1 MVFFQMKSLFLDFWV
16 SRKILINGSKNR
28 FLSFIGFSSILGI
41 SIGVMALIVVMS
53 VMNGF
58 HFELKKRILDATSH
72 IEITGGLD
80 NQDEINQ
87 LIKKITDLKHVKA
100 VSPYVSGEGLLSNR
114 SVNRGVLVKGI
125 DPQYENNVNQ
135 LLNRVVKG
143 TKKFSSKPFEII
155 IGVDLARLL
164 GVDIDDDV
172 SLLIPKLNFSPI
184 GNYPTI
190 KKFHVVG
197 IFDAGIYEFD
207 SSLALIDYQDAQ
219 KIFFKNQK
227 TKFSA
232 MQIQLTDSNK
242 TLNVESDIKKILMD
256 LNINSFITNWT
267 NKNKNF
273 FSAIQMEK
281 RVMAIILTLIIA
293 VAAFNLVASLAMSV
307 QDRKKDIAILM
318 TIGFTKFQIIRIFIF
333 QGFIIGF
340 IGSLL
345 GLFFGVLI
353 AYNIN
358 TIVPFIEGLFN
369 IQFLSKDIYYINEL
383 PSIIIPK
390 DILFVI
396 LVSIFLSLFATIY
409 PSQMAAK
416 LNPGEIL
423 KNE

>member
-1 MVFFQMKSLFLDFWV
+1 MKSLFLDFWV
-16 SRKILINGSKNR
+16 SRKILINGSNNR

-80 NQDEINQ
+80 DQDEINQ
-87 LIKKITDLKHVKA
+87 LINKIIDLKHVKA
-100 VSPYVSGEGLLSNR
+100 VSPYVSGEGLLS
-114 SVNRGVLVKGI
+114 SGSINRGVLVKGI
-125 DPQYENNVNQ
+125 DPQHENNVNQ
-135 LLNRVVKG
+135 LLNKVIKG
-143 TKKFSSKPFEII
+143 SKKFSNKSFEII

-164 GVDIDDDV
+164 NVDIGDDV

-190 KKFHVVG
+190 KKFNIVG
-197 IFDAGIYEFD
+197 IFDAGIYDFD

-219 KIFFKNQK
+219 KIFFKNQQ

-232 MQIQLTDSNK
+232 MQIQLTDSNE
-242 TLNVESDIKKILMD
+242 TLNVETNIKTILMD
-256 LNINSFITNWT
+256 LNINSFISNWT

-318 TIGFTKFQIIRIFIF
+318 TIGFSKFQIIRIFVF

-345 GLFFGVLI
+345 GLALGVLI
-353 AYNIN
+353 ASNIN
-358 TIVPFIEGLFN
+358 IIVPFIESLFN

-383 PSIIIPK
+383 PSIIIPM

-396 LVSIFLSLFATIY
+396 LISIALSLIATIY

>member
-1 MVFFQMKSLFLDFWV
+1 MKSLLLDFWV

-135 LLNRVVKG
+135 LLNKVVKG
-143 TKKFSSKPFEII
+143 SKKFSSKPFEII

-164 GVDIDDDV
+164 DVDIGDDV

-190 KKFHVVG
+190 KKFHIVG
-197 IFDAGIYEFD
+197 IFDAGIYDFD

-242 TLNVESDIKKILMD
+242 TLNVESDIKKILID
-256 LNINSFITNWT
+256 LNINSFINNWT

-318 TIGFTKFQIIRIFIF
+318 TIGFSKFQIIRIFVF

-345 GLFFGVLI
+345 GLFFGVVI
-353 AYNIN
+353 ASNIN

-383 PSIIIPK
+383 PSIIIPT
-390 DILFVI
+390 DILSVI
-396 LVSIFLSLFATIY
+396 LVSIILSLFATIY
-409 PSQMAAK
+409 PSLMAAK

>member
-1 MVFFQMKSLFLDFWV
+1 MKSLFLDFWV
-16 SRKILINGSKNR
+16 SRKILINGSNNR

-80 NQDEINQ
+80 DQDEINQ
-87 LIKKITDLKHVKA
+87 LINKIVDLKHVKA
-100 VSPYVSGEGLLSNR
+100 VSPYVSGEGLLS
-114 SVNRGVLVKGI
+114 SGSINRGVLVKGI
-125 DPQYENNVNQ
+125 DPQHENNVNQ
-135 LLNRVVKG
+135 LLNKVVKG
-143 TKKFSSKPFEII
+143 SKKFSNKSFEII

-164 GVDIDDDV
+164 NVDIGDDV

-190 KKFHVVG
+190 KKFNIVG

-219 KIFFKNQK
+219 KIFFKNQQ

-232 MQIQLTDSNK
+232 MQIQLTDSNE
-242 TLNVESDIKKILMD
+242 TLNVETNIKTILMD
-256 LNINSFITNWT
+256 LNINSFISNWT

-318 TIGFTKFQIIRIFIF
+318 TIGFSKFQIIRIFVF

-345 GLFFGVLI
+345 GLALGVLI
-353 AYNIN
+353 ASNIN
-358 TIVPFIEGLFN
+358 IIVPFIESLFN

-383 PSIIIPK
+383 PSIIIPM

-396 LVSIFLSLFATIY
+396 LISIALSLIATIY

>member
-1 MVFFQMKSLFLDFWV
+1 MKSLFLDFWV

-80 NQDEINQ
+80 DQNGINQ

-135 LLNRVVKG
+135 LLNKVVKG
-143 TKKFSSKPFEII
+143 SKKFSSKPFEII

-164 GVDIDDDV
+164 GVDIGDDV

-190 KKFHVVG
+190 KKFNIVG

-242 TLNVESDIKKILMD
+242 TLNVESDIKKILIE
-256 LNINSFITNWT
+256 LNINSFINNWT

-318 TIGFTKFQIIRIFIF
+318 TIGFSKFQIIRIFIF

-345 GLFFGVLI
+345 GLFFGVVI
-353 AYNIN
+353 ASNIN
-358 TIVPFIEGLFN
+358 IIVPFIEGLFN

-383 PSIIIPK
+383 PSLIIPM
-390 DILFVI
+390 DIVFVI
-396 LVSIFLSLFATIY
+396 LVSIILSLFATIY

>member
-1 MVFFQMKSLFLDFWV
+1 MKSLLLDFWI

-58 HFELKKRILDATSH
+58 HFELKQRILDATSH

-135 LLNRVVKG
+135 LLNKVVKG
-143 TKKFSSKPFEII
+143 SKKFSSKPFEII

-164 GVDIDDDV
+164 DVDIGDDV

-190 KKFHVVG
+190 KKFHIVG

-242 TLNVESDIKKILMD
+242 TLNVEPDIKKILMD
-256 LNINSFITNWT
+256 LNINSFISNWT

-318 TIGFTKFQIIRIFIF
+318 TIGFSKFQIIRIFVF

-345 GLFFGVLI
+345 GLFFGVVI
-353 AYNIN
+353 ASNIN

-383 PSIIIPK
+383 PSIIIPT
-390 DILFVI
+390 DILSVI
-396 LVSIFLSLFATIY
+396 LVSIILSLFATIY

>member
-1 MVFFQMKSLFLDFWV
+1 MKSLFLDFWV

-80 NQDEINQ
+80 DQNEINQ

-135 LLNRVVKG
+135 LLNKIVKG
-143 TKKFSSKPFEII
+143 SKKFSSKPFEII

-164 GVDIDDDV
+164 GVDIGDDV

-190 KKFHVVG
+190 KKFNIVG

-232 MQIQLTDSNK
+232 MQIQLTDSNE
-242 TLNVESDIKKILMD
+242 TLNVESDIKKILIE
-256 LNINSFITNWT
+256 LNINSFINNWT

-318 TIGFTKFQIIRIFIF
+318 TIGFSKFQIIRIFIF

-345 GLFFGVLI
+345 GLFFGVVI
-353 AYNIN
+353 ASNIN
-358 TIVPFIEGLFN
+358 IIVPFIEGLFN

-383 PSIIIPK
+383 PSLIIPM
-390 DILFVI
+390 DIVFVI
-396 LVSIFLSLFATIY
+396 LVSIILSLFATIY

>member
-1 MVFFQMKSLFLDFWV
+1 MKSLLLDFWI

-135 LLNRVVKG
+135 LLNKVVKG
-143 TKKFSSKPFEII
+143 SKKFSSKPFEII

-164 GVDIDDDV
+164 GVDIGDDV

-190 KKFHVVG
+190 KKFNIVG

-207 SSLALIDYQDAQ
+207 SSLALMDYQDAQ

-227 TKFSA
+227 TKFTA

-242 TLNVESDIKKILMD
+242 TLNVESDIKKILIE

-318 TIGFTKFQIIRIFIF
+318 TIGFSKFQIIRIFIF

-345 GLFFGVLI
+345 GLFFGVVI
-353 AYNIN
+353 ASNIN

-383 PSIIIPK
+383 PSMIIPM
-390 DILFVI
+390 DIVFVI
-396 LVSIFLSLFATIY
+396 LVSIILSLFATIY

>member
-1 MVFFQMKSLFLDFWV
+1 MKSLLLDFWI

-58 HFELKKRILDATSH
+58 HFELKQRILDATSH

-80 NQDEINQ
+80 NQDEINL

-135 LLNRVVKG
+135 LLNKVVKG
-143 TKKFSSKPFEII
+143 SKKFSSKPFEII

-164 GVDIDDDV
+164 DVDIGDDV

-190 KKFHVVG
+190 KKFHIVG

-256 LNINSFITNWT
+256 LNINSFISNWT

-318 TIGFTKFQIIRIFIF
+318 TIGFSKFQIIRIFVF

-345 GLFFGVLI
+345 GLFFGVVI
-353 AYNIN
+353 ASNIN

-383 PSIIIPK
+383 PSIIIPT
-390 DILFVI
+390 DILSVI
-396 LVSIFLSLFATIY
+396 LVSIILSLFATIY

>member
-1 MVFFQMKSLFLDFWV
+1 MKSLFLDFWV
-16 SRKILINGSKNR
+16 SRKILINGSNNR

-80 NQDEINQ
+80 DQDEINQ
-87 LIKKITDLKHVKA
+87 LINKIIDLKHVKA
-100 VSPYVSGEGLLSNR
+100 VSPYVSGEGLLS
-114 SVNRGVLVKGI
+114 SGSINRGVLVKGI
-125 DPQYENNVNQ
+125 DPQHENNVNQ
-135 LLNRVVKG
+135 LLNKVIKG
-143 TKKFSSKPFEII
+143 SKKFSNKSFEII

-164 GVDIDDDV
+164 NVDIGDDV

-190 KKFHVVG
+190 KKFNIVG

-207 SSLALIDYQDAQ
+207 SSLALINYKDAQ
-219 KIFFKNQK
+219 RIFFKNQQ

-232 MQIQLTDSNK
+232 MQIQLTDSNE
-242 TLNVESDIKKILMD
+242 TLNVETNIKTILMD
-256 LNINSFITNWT
+256 LNINSFISNWT

-318 TIGFTKFQIIRIFIF
+318 TIGFSKFQIIRIFIF

-345 GLFFGVLI
+345 GLALGVLI
-353 AYNIN
+353 ASNIN
-358 TIVPFIEGLFN
+358 IIVPFIESLFN

-383 PSIIIPK
+383 PSIIIPM

-396 LVSIFLSLFATIY
+396 LISIALSLIATIY

>member
-1 MVFFQMKSLFLDFWV
+1 MKSLFLDFWV
-16 SRKILINGSKNR
+16 SRKILINGSNNR

-80 NQDEINQ
+80 DQDEINQ
-87 LIKKITDLKHVKA
+87 LINKIIDLKHVKA
-100 VSPYVSGEGLLSNR
+100 VSPYVSGEGLLS
-114 SVNRGVLVKGI
+114 SGSINRGVLVKGI
-125 DPQYENNVNQ
+125 DPQHENNVNQ
-135 LLNRVVKG
+135 LLNKVIKG
-143 TKKFSSKPFEII
+143 SKKFSNKSFEII

-164 GVDIDDDV
+164 NVDIGDDV

-190 KKFHVVG
+190 KKFNIVG

-207 SSLALIDYQDAQ
+207 SSLALIDYKDAQ
-219 KIFFKNQK
+219 KIFFKNQQ

-232 MQIQLTDSNK
+232 MQIQLTDSNE
-242 TLNVESDIKKILMD
+242 TLNVETNIKTILMD
-256 LNINSFITNWT
+256 LNINSFINNWT

-318 TIGFTKFQIIRIFIF
+318 TIGFSKFQIIRIFVF

-345 GLFFGVLI
+345 GLALGVLI
-353 AYNIN
+353 ASNIN
-358 TIVPFIEGLFN
+358 IIVPFIESLFN

-383 PSIIIPK
+383 PSIIIPM

-396 LVSIFLSLFATIY
+396 LISIALSLIATIY

>member
-1 MVFFQMKSLFLDFWV
+1 MKSLFLDFWV
-16 SRKILINGSKNR
+16 SRKILINGSNNR

-80 NQDEINQ
+80 DQDEINQ
-87 LIKKITDLKHVKA
+87 LINKIIDLKHVKA
-100 VSPYVSGEGLLSNR
+100 VSPYVSGEGLLS
-114 SVNRGVLVKGI
+114 SGSINRGVLVKGI
-125 DPQYENNVNQ
+125 DPQHENNVNQ
-135 LLNRVVKG
+135 LLNKVIKG
-143 TKKFSSKPFEII
+143 SKKFSNKSFEII

-164 GVDIDDDV
+164 NVDIGDDV

-190 KKFHVVG
+190 KKFNIVG

-219 KIFFKNQK
+219 KIFFKNQQ

-232 MQIQLTDSNK
+232 MQIQLTDSNE
-242 TLNVESDIKKILMD
+242 TLNVETNIKTILMD
-256 LNINSFITNWT
+256 LNINSFISNWT

-318 TIGFTKFQIIRIFIF
+318 TIGFSKFQIIRIFVF

-345 GLFFGVLI
+345 GLALGVLI
-353 AYNIN
+353 ASNIN
-358 TIVPFIEGLFN
+358 IIVPFIESLFN

-383 PSIIIPK
+383 PSIIIPM

-396 LVSIFLSLFATIY
+396 LISIVLSLIATIY

>member
-1 MVFFQMKSLFLDFWV
+1 MKSLFLDFWV

-114 SVNRGVLVKGI
+114 SVNRGILVKGI

-135 LLNRVVKG
+135 LLNKVVKG
-143 TKKFSSKPFEII
+143 SKKFSSKPFEII

-164 GVDIDDDV
+164 DVDIGDDV

-190 KKFHVVG
+190 KKFHIVG

-207 SSLALIDYQDAQ
+207 SSLALIDFQDAQ

-242 TLNVESDIKKILMD
+242 TLHVESDIKKILID
-256 LNINSFITNWT
+256 LNINSFINNWT

-318 TIGFTKFQIIRIFIF
+318 TIGFSKFQIIRIFIF

-345 GLFFGVLI
+345 GLFFGVVI
-353 AYNIN
+353 ASNIN

-383 PSIIIPK
+383 PSIIIPM
-390 DILFVI
+390 DIVFVI
-396 LVSIFLSLFATIY
+396 LVSIILSLFATIY

>member
-1 MVFFQMKSLFLDFWV
+1 MKSLLLDFWI

-135 LLNRVVKG
+135 LLNKVVKG
-143 TKKFSSKPFEII
+143 SKKFSSKPFEII

-164 GVDIDDDV
+164 DVDIGDDV

-190 KKFHVVG
+190 KKFHIVG

-242 TLNVESDIKKILMD
+242 TLNVESDIKKILID
-256 LNINSFITNWT
+256 LNINSFINNWT

-318 TIGFTKFQIIRIFIF
+318 TIGFSKFQIIRIFVF

-345 GLFFGVLI
+345 GLFFGVVI
-353 AYNIN
+353 ASNIN

-383 PSIIIPK
+383 PSIIIPT
-390 DILFVI
+390 DILSVI
-396 LVSIFLSLFATIY
+396 LVSIILSLFATIY

>member
-1 MVFFQMKSLFLDFWV
+1 MKSLFLDFWV

-135 LLNRVVKG
+135 LLNKVVKG
-143 TKKFSSKPFEII
+143 SKKFSSKPFEII

-164 GVDIDDDV
+164 DVDIGDDV

-190 KKFHVVG
+190 KKFHIVG

-207 SSLALIDYQDAQ
+207 SSLALIDFQDAQ

-242 TLNVESDIKKILMD
+242 TLHVESDIKKILID
-256 LNINSFITNWT
+256 LNINSFINNWT

-318 TIGFTKFQIIRIFIF
+318 TIGFSKFQIIRIFIF

-345 GLFFGVLI
+345 GLIFGVAI
-353 AYNIN
+353 ASNIN
-358 TIVPFIEGLFN
+358 IIVPFIEGLFN

-383 PSIIIPK
+383 PSIIIPM
-390 DILFVI
+390 DIVFVI
-396 LVSIFLSLFATIY
+396 LVSIILSLFATIY

>member
-1 MVFFQMKSLFLDFWV
+1 MKSLLLDFWI

-135 LLNRVVKG
+135 LLNKVVKG
-143 TKKFSSKPFEII
+143 SKKFSSKPFEII

-164 GVDIDDDV
+164 GVDIGDDV

-190 KKFHVVG
+190 KKFHIVG

-207 SSLALIDYQDAQ
+207 SSLALIDFQDAQ

-242 TLNVESDIKKILMD
+242 TLHVESDIKKILID
-256 LNINSFITNWT
+256 LNINSFINNWT

-318 TIGFTKFQIIRIFIF
+318 TIGFSKFQIIRIFIF

-345 GLFFGVLI
+345 GLIFGVAI
-353 AYNIN
+353 ASNIN
-358 TIVPFIEGLFN
+358 IIVPFIEGLFN

-383 PSIIIPK
+383 PSIIIPM
-390 DILFVI
+390 DIVFVI
-396 LVSIFLSLFATIY
+396 LVSIILSLFATIY

>member
-1 MVFFQMKSLFLDFWV
+1 MKSLFLDFWV

-80 NQDEINQ
+80 NQNEINQ

-100 VSPYVSGEGLLSNR
+100 VSPYVSGEGILSNR
-114 SVNRGVLVKGI
+114 SINRGVMVKGI

-135 LLNRVVKG
+135 LLNKVVKG
-143 TKKFSSKPFEII
+143 SKKFSSKAFEII

-164 GVDIDDDV
+164 DVDVGDDV

-190 KKFHVVG
+190 KKFHIVG

-242 TLNVESDIKKILMD
+242 TFNVESDIKKILMD
-256 LNINSFITNWT
+256 LNINSFISNWT

-318 TIGFTKFQIIRIFIF
+318 TIGFSKLQIVRIFIF
-333 QGFIIGF
+333 QGFIIGL

-353 AYNIN
+353 ASNIN

-383 PSIIIPK
+383 PSIIIPT

-396 LVSIFLSLFATIY
+396 LVSIILSLFATIY

>member
-1 MVFFQMKSLFLDFWV
+1 MKSLFLDFWV
-16 SRKILINGSKNR
+16 SRKILINGSNNR

-80 NQDEINQ
+80 DQDEINQ
-87 LIKKITDLKHVKA
+87 LINKIIDLKHVKA
-100 VSPYVSGEGLLSNR
+100 VSPYVSGEGLLS
-114 SVNRGVLVKGI
+114 SGSINRGVLVKGI
-125 DPQYENNVNQ
+125 DPQHENNVNQ
-135 LLNRVVKG
+135 LLNKVIKG
-143 TKKFSSKPFEII
+143 SKKFSNKSFEII

-164 GVDIDDDV
+164 NVDIGDDV

-190 KKFHVVG
+190 KKFNIVG

-219 KIFFKNQK
+219 KIFFKNQQ

-232 MQIQLTDSNK
+232 MQIQLTDSNE
-242 TLNVESDIKKILMD
+242 TLNVETNIKTILMD
-256 LNINSFITNWT
+256 LNINSFISNWT

-318 TIGFTKFQIIRIFIF
+318 TIGFSKFQIIRIFIF

-345 GLFFGVLI
+345 GLALGVLI
-353 AYNIN
+353 ASNIN
-358 TIVPFIEGLFN
+358 IIVPFIESLFN

-383 PSIIIPK
+383 PSIIIPM

-396 LVSIFLSLFATIY
+396 MISIALSLIATIY

>member
-1 MVFFQMKSLFLDFWV
+1 MKSLLLDFWI

-135 LLNRVVKG
+135 LLNKVVKG
-143 TKKFSSKPFEII
+143 SKKFSSKPFEII

-164 GVDIDDDV
+164 NVDIGDDV

-190 KKFHVVG
+190 KKFHIVG
-197 IFDAGIYEFD
+197 IFDAGIYDFD
-207 SSLALIDYQDAQ
+207 SSLALIDFQDAQ

-242 TLNVESDIKKILMD
+242 TLNVESDIKKILID
-256 LNINSFITNWT
+256 LNINSFINNWT

-318 TIGFTKFQIIRIFIF
+318 TIGFSKFQIIRIFVF

-345 GLFFGVLI
+345 GLFFGVVI
-353 AYNIN
+353 ASNIN

-383 PSIIIPK
+383 PSIIIPT
-390 DILFVI
+390 DILSVI
-396 LVSIFLSLFATIY
+396 LVSIILSLFATIY

>member
-1 MVFFQMKSLFLDFWV
+1 MKSLFLDFWV
-16 SRKILINGSKNR
+16 SRKILINGSNNR

-80 NQDEINQ
+80 DQDEINQ
-87 LIKKITDLKHVKA
+87 LINKIIDLKHVKA
-100 VSPYVSGEGLLSNR
+100 VSPYVSGEGLLS
-114 SVNRGVLVKGI
+114 SGSINRGVLVKGI
-125 DPQYENNVNQ
+125 DPQPENNVNQ
-135 LLNRVVKG
+135 LLNKVVKG
-143 TKKFSSKPFEII
+143 SKKFSNKSFEII

-164 GVDIDDDV
+164 NVDIGDDV

-190 KKFHVVG
+190 KKFNIVG

-219 KIFFKNQK
+219 KIFFKNQQ

-232 MQIQLTDSNK
+232 MQIQLTDSNE
-242 TLNVESDIKKILMD
+242 TLNVETNIKTILMD
-256 LNINSFITNWT
+256 LNINSFISNWT

-318 TIGFTKFQIIRIFIF
+318 TIGFSKFQIIRIFIF

-345 GLFFGVLI
+345 GLALGVLI
-353 AYNIN
+353 ASNIN
-358 TIVPFIEGLFN
+358 IIVPFIESLFN

-383 PSIIIPK
+383 PSIIIPM

-396 LVSIFLSLFATIY
+396 LISIVLSLIATIY
-409 PSQMAAK
+409 PCQMAAK

>member
-1 MVFFQMKSLFLDFWV
+1 MKSLFLDFWV
-16 SRKILINGSKNR
+16 SRKILINGSNNR

-80 NQDEINQ
+80 DQDEINQ
-87 LIKKITDLKHVKA
+87 LINKIIDLKHVKA
-100 VSPYVSGEGLLSNR
+100 VSPYVSGEGLLS
-114 SVNRGVLVKGI
+114 SGSINRGVLVKGI
-125 DPQYENNVNQ
+125 DPQHENNVNQ
-135 LLNRVVKG
+135 LLNKVIKG
-143 TKKFSSKPFEII
+143 SKKFSNKSFEII

-164 GVDIDDDV
+164 NVDIGDDV

-190 KKFHVVG
+190 KKFNIVG

-219 KIFFKNQK
+219 KIFFKNQQ

-232 MQIQLTDSNK
+232 MQIQLTDSNE
-242 TLNVESDIKKILMD
+242 TLNVETNIKTILMD
-256 LNINSFITNWT
+256 LNINSFISNWT

-318 TIGFTKFQIIRIFIF
+318 TIGFSKFQIIRIFVF

-345 GLFFGVLI
+345 GLALGVLI
-353 AYNIN
+353 ASNIN
-358 TIVPFIEGLFN
+358 IIVPFIESLFN

-383 PSIIIPK
+383 PSIIIPM
-390 DILFVI
+390 DIFFVI
-396 LVSIFLSLFATIY
+396 LISIALSLIATIY

>member
-1 MVFFQMKSLFLDFWV
+1 MKSLFLDFWV

-135 LLNRVVKG
+135 LLNKVVKG
-143 TKKFSSKPFEII
+143 SKKFSSKPFEII

-164 GVDIDDDV
+164 DVDIGDDV

-190 KKFHVVG
+190 KKFHIVG

-207 SSLALIDYQDAQ
+207 SSLALIDFQDAQ

-242 TLNVESDIKKILMD
+242 TLNVESDIKKILID
-256 LNINSFITNWT
+256 LNINSFINNWT

-318 TIGFTKFQIIRIFIF
+318 TIGFSKFQIIRIFIF

-345 GLFFGVLI
+345 GLFFGVVI
-353 AYNIN
+353 ASNIN

-383 PSIIIPK
+383 PSIIIPM
-390 DILFVI
+390 DIVFVI
-396 LVSIFLSLFATIY
+396 LVSIILSLFATIY

>member
-1 MVFFQMKSLFLDFWV
+1 MKSLLLDFWI

-58 HFELKKRILDATSH
+58 HFELKQRILDATSH

-135 LLNRVVKG
+135 LLNKVVKG
-143 TKKFSSKPFEII
+143 SKKFSSKPFEII

-164 GVDIDDDV
+164 DVDIGDDV

-190 KKFHVVG
+190 KKFNIVG

-232 MQIQLTDSNK
+232 MQIQLSDSNK

-256 LNINSFITNWT
+256 LNINSFISNWT

-318 TIGFTKFQIIRIFIF
+318 TIGFSKFQIIRIFVF

-345 GLFFGVLI
+345 GLFFGVVI
-353 AYNIN
+353 ASNIN

-383 PSIIIPK
+383 PSIIIPT
-390 DILFVI
+390 DILSVI
-396 LVSIFLSLFATIY
+396 LVSIILSLFATIY

>member
-1 MVFFQMKSLFLDFWV
+1 MKSLFLDFWV

-41 SIGVMALIVVMS
+41 SIGVMALIIVMS

-135 LLNRVVKG
+135 LLNKVVKG
-143 TKKFSSKPFEII
+143 SKKFSSKPFEII

-164 GVDIDDDV
+164 GVDIGDDV

-190 KKFHVVG
+190 KKFHIVG

-207 SSLALIDYQDAQ
+207 SSLVLIDFQDAQ
-219 KIFFKNQK
+219 KVFFKNQK

-242 TLNVESDIKKILMD
+242 TLHVESDIKKILID
-256 LNINSFITNWT
+256 LNINSFINNWT

-318 TIGFTKFQIIRIFIF
+318 TIGFSKFQIIRIFVF

-345 GLFFGVLI
+345 GLFFGVVI
-353 AYNIN
+353 ASNIN
-358 TIVPFIEGLFN
+358 IIVPFIEGLFN

-383 PSIIIPK
+383 PSIIIPM
-390 DILFVI
+390 DIVFVI
-396 LVSIFLSLFATIY
+396 LVSIILSLVATIY

>member
-1 MVFFQMKSLFLDFWV
+1 MKSLFLDFWV

-135 LLNRVVKG
+135 LLNKVVKG
-143 TKKFSSKPFEII
+143 SKKFSSKPFEII

-164 GVDIDDDV
+164 GVDIGDDV

-190 KKFHVVG
+190 KKFNIVG

-207 SSLALIDYQDAQ
+207 SGLALMDYQDAQ

-227 TKFSA
+227 TKFTA

-242 TLNVESDIKKILMD
+242 TLNVESDIKKILIE

-318 TIGFTKFQIIRIFIF
+318 TIGFSKFQIIRIFIF

-345 GLFFGVLI
+345 GLFFGVVI
-353 AYNIN
+353 ASNIN

-383 PSIIIPK
+383 PSMIIPM
-390 DILFVI
+390 DIVFVI
-396 LVSIFLSLFATIY
+396 LVSIILSLFATIY

>member
-1 MVFFQMKSLFLDFWV
+1 MKSLFLDFWV

-135 LLNRVVKG
+135 LLNKVVKG
-143 TKKFSSKPFEII
+143 SKKFSSKPFEII

-164 GVDIDDDV
+164 DVDIGDDV

-190 KKFHVVG
+190 KKFHIVG

-242 TLNVESDIKKILMD
+242 TLNVESDIKKILID
-256 LNINSFITNWT
+256 LNINSFINNWT

-318 TIGFTKFQIIRIFIF
+318 TIGFSKFQIIRIFIF

-345 GLFFGVLI
+345 GLFFGVVI
-353 AYNIN
+353 ASNIN

-383 PSIIIPK
+383 PSIIIPM
-390 DILFVI
+390 DIVFVI
-396 LVSIFLSLFATIY
+396 LVSIILSLFATIY

>member
-1 MVFFQMKSLFLDFWV
+1 MKSLFLDFWV

-135 LLNRVVKG
+135 LLNKVVKG
-143 TKKFSSKPFEII
+143 SKKFSSKPFEII

-164 GVDIDDDV
+164 GVDIGDDV

-190 KKFHVVG
+190 KKFHIVG

-207 SSLALIDYQDAQ
+207 SSLALIDYHSAQ

-242 TLNVESDIKKILMD
+242 TLNVESDIKKILID
-256 LNINSFITNWT
+256 LNINSFINNWT

-318 TIGFTKFQIIRIFIF
+318 TIGFSKFQIIRIFIF

-345 GLFFGVLI
+345 GLFFGVVI
-353 AYNIN
+353 ASNIN

-383 PSIIIPK
+383 PSIIIPM
-390 DILFVI
+390 DIVFVI
-396 LVSIFLSLFATIY
+396 LVSIILSLFATIY

>member
-1 MVFFQMKSLFLDFWV
+1 MKSLFLDFWV

-80 NQDEINQ
+80 NQNEINH

-114 SVNRGVLVKGI
+114 SINRGVMVKGI

-135 LLNRVVKG
+135 LLNKVVKG
-143 TKKFSSKPFEII
+143 SKKFSSKAFEII

-164 GVDIDDDV
+164 DVDVGDDV

-190 KKFHVVG
+190 KKFHIVG

-242 TLNVESDIKKILMD
+242 TFNVESDIKKILMD
-256 LNINSFITNWT
+256 LNINSFISNWT

-318 TIGFTKFQIIRIFIF
+318 TIGFSKLQIVRIFIF
-333 QGFIIGF
+333 QGFIIGL

-353 AYNIN
+353 ASNIN

-383 PSIIIPK
+383 PSIIIPT

-396 LVSIFLSLFATIY
+396 LVSIILSLFATIY

>member
-1 MVFFQMKSLFLDFWV
+1 MKSLLLDFWI

-135 LLNRVVKG
+135 LLNKVVKG
-143 TKKFSSKPFEII
+143 SKKFSSKPFEII

-164 GVDIDDDV
+164 DVDIGDDI

-190 KKFHVVG
+190 KKFHIVG

-242 TLNVESDIKKILMD
+242 TLNVEPDIKKILMD
-256 LNINSFITNWT
+256 LNINSFISNWT

-318 TIGFTKFQIIRIFIF
+318 TIGFSKFQIIRIFVF

-345 GLFFGVLI
+345 GLFFGVVI
-353 AYNIN
+353 ASNIN

-383 PSIIIPK
+383 PSIIIPT
-390 DILFVI
+390 DILSVI
-396 LVSIFLSLFATIY
+396 LVSIILSLFATIY

>member
-1 MVFFQMKSLFLDFWV
+1 MKSLFLDFWV
-16 SRKILINGSKNR
+16 SRKILINGSNNR

-80 NQDEINQ
+80 DQDEINQ
-87 LIKKITDLKHVKA
+87 LINKIIDLKHVKA
-100 VSPYVSGEGLLSNR
+100 VSPYVSGEGLLS
-114 SVNRGVLVKGI
+114 SGSINRGVLVKGI
-125 DPQYENNVNQ
+125 DPQHENNVNQ
-135 LLNRVVKG
+135 LLNKVVKG
-143 TKKFSSKPFEII
+143 SKKFSNKSFEII

-164 GVDIDDDV
+164 NVDIGDDV

-190 KKFHVVG
+190 KKFNIVG

-219 KIFFKNQK
+219 KIFFKNQQ

-232 MQIQLTDSNK
+232 MQIQLTDSNE
-242 TLNVESDIKKILMD
+242 TLNVETNIKTILMD
-256 LNINSFITNWT
+256 LNINSFISNWT

-318 TIGFTKFQIIRIFIF
+318 TIGFSKFQIIRIFIF

-345 GLFFGVLI
+345 GLALGVLI
-353 AYNIN
+353 ASNIN
-358 TIVPFIEGLFN
+358 IIVPFIESLFN

-383 PSIIIPK
+383 PSIIIPM

-396 LVSIFLSLFATIY
+396 LISIALSLIATIY

>member
-1 MVFFQMKSLFLDFWV
+1 MKSLFLDFWV

-135 LLNRVVKG
+135 LLNKVVKG
-143 TKKFSSKPFEII
+143 SKKFSSKPFEII

-164 GVDIDDDV
+164 GVDIGDDV

-190 KKFHVVG
+190 KKFNIVG

-242 TLNVESDIKKILMD
+242 TLHVESDIKKILID
-256 LNINSFITNWT
+256 LNINSFINNWT

-318 TIGFTKFQIIRIFIF
+318 TIGFSKFQIIRIFIF

-345 GLFFGVLI
+345 GLFFGVVI
-353 AYNIN
+353 ASNIN

-383 PSIIIPK
+383 PSIIIPM
-390 DILFVI
+390 DIVFVI
-396 LVSIFLSLFATIY
+396 LVSIILSLFATIY

>member
-1 MVFFQMKSLFLDFWV
+1 MKSLFLDFWV
-16 SRKILINGSKNR
+16 SRKILINGSNNR

-80 NQDEINQ
+80 DQDEINQ
-87 LIKKITDLKHVKA
+87 LINKIIDLKHVKA
-100 VSPYVSGEGLLSNR
+100 VSPYVSGEGLLS
-114 SVNRGVLVKGI
+114 SGSINRGVLVKGI
-125 DPQYENNVNQ
+125 DPQHENNVNQ
-135 LLNRVVKG
+135 LLNKVVKG
-143 TKKFSSKPFEII
+143 SKKFSNKSFEII

-164 GVDIDDDV
+164 NVDIGDDV

-190 KKFHVVG
+190 KKFNIVG

-207 SSLALIDYQDAQ
+207 SSLALIDYKDAQ
-219 KIFFKNQK
+219 RIFFKNQQ

-232 MQIQLTDSNK
+232 MQIQLTDSNE
-242 TLNVESDIKKILMD
+242 TLNVETNIKTILMD
-256 LNINSFITNWT
+256 LNINSFISNWT

-318 TIGFTKFQIIRIFIF
+318 TIGFSKFQIIRIFVF

-345 GLFFGVLI
+345 GLALGVLI
-353 AYNIN
+353 ASNIN
-358 TIVPFIEGLFN
+358 IIVPFIESLFN

-383 PSIIIPK
+383 PSIIIPM

-396 LVSIFLSLFATIY
+396 LISIALSLIATIY

>member
-1 MVFFQMKSLFLDFWV
+1 MKSLFLDFWV

-135 LLNRVVKG
+135 LLNKVVKG
-143 TKKFSSKPFEII
+143 SKKFSSKPFEII

-164 GVDIDDDV
+164 GVDIGDDV

-190 KKFHVVG
+190 KKFNIVG

-242 TLNVESDIKKILMD
+242 TLNVESDIKKILID
-256 LNINSFITNWT
+256 LNINSFINNWT

-318 TIGFTKFQIIRIFIF
+318 TIGFSKFQIIRIFIF

-345 GLFFGVLI
+345 GLFFGVVI
-353 AYNIN
+353 ASNIN

-383 PSIIIPK
+383 PSIIIPM
-390 DILFVI
+390 DIVFVI
-396 LVSIFLSLFATIY
+396 LVSIILSLFATIY

>member
-1 MVFFQMKSLFLDFWV
+1 MKSLFLDFWV

-80 NQDEINQ
+80 DQNGINQ

-135 LLNRVVKG
+135 LLNKVVKG
-143 TKKFSSKPFEII
+143 SKKFSSKPFEII

-164 GVDIDDDV
+164 GVDIGDDV

-190 KKFHVVG
+190 KKFNIVG

-242 TLNVESDIKKILMD
+242 TLNVESDIKKILIE
-256 LNINSFITNWT
+256 LNINSFINNWT

-293 VAAFNLVASLAMSV
+293 VAAYNLVASLAMSV

-318 TIGFTKFQIIRIFIF
+318 TIGFSKFQIIRIFIF

-345 GLFFGVLI
+345 GLFFGVVI
-353 AYNIN
+353 ASNIN
-358 TIVPFIEGLFN
+358 IIVPFIEGLFN

-383 PSIIIPK
+383 PSLIIPM
-390 DILFVI
+390 DIVFVI
-396 LVSIFLSLFATIY
+396 LVSIILSLFATIY

>member
-1 MVFFQMKSLFLDFWV
+1 MKSLFLDFWV
-16 SRKILINGSKNR
+16 SRKILINGSNNR

-80 NQDEINQ
+80 DQDEINQ
-87 LIKKITDLKHVKA
+87 LINKIIDLKHVKA
-100 VSPYVSGEGLLSNR
+100 VSPYVSGEGLLS
-114 SVNRGVLVKGI
+114 SGSINRGVLVKGI
-125 DPQYENNVNQ
+125 DPQHENNVNQ
-135 LLNRVVKG
+135 LLNKVVKG
-143 TKKFSSKPFEII
+143 SKKFSNKSFEII

-164 GVDIDDDV
+164 NVDIGDDV

-190 KKFHVVG
+190 KKFNIVG

-219 KIFFKNQK
+219 KIFFKNQQ

-232 MQIQLTDSNK
+232 MQIQLTDSNE
-242 TLNVESDIKKILMD
+242 TLNVETNIKTILMD
-256 LNINSFITNWT
+256 LNINSFISNWT

-318 TIGFTKFQIIRIFIF
+318 TIGFSKFQIIRIFVF

-345 GLFFGVLI
+345 GLALGLLI
-353 AYNIN
+353 ASNIN
-358 TIVPFIEGLFN
+358 IIVPFIESLFN

-383 PSIIIPK
+383 PSIIIPM

-396 LVSIFLSLFATIY
+396 LISIALSLIATIY